1 MIGLTV
7 QNVLAAY
14 QNSMDRDAHPQRLLC
29 LLSTEA
35 ETTLDALK
43 SLKPFPPRAVL
54 FRQGE
59 PADRIFILG
68 RGKVKLSMQSDSG
81 VRLPLWI
88 ANPGEILGLS
98 ACVAGGCYEGTA
110 ETTEDA
116 DVAVVPRE
124 RVLDF
129 LSTEQLACLPVL
141 TLLCDQLHIAHE
153 QVRCV
158 ASLASTENTFAQS
171 AAHLKQNRGNGNGLA
186 LTSKQGHPTLRR

>member
-1 MIGLTV
+1 MVI
-7 QNVLAAY
+7 
-14 QNSMDRDAHPQRLLC
+14 SMDCDARPQRLLC
-29 LLSTEA
+29 LLSTKA
-35 ETTLDALK
+35 QTALDSLK
-43 SLKPFPPRAVL
+43 SLKPHPPRAVL

-98 ACVAGGCYEGTA
+98 ACVAGRCYEGTA
-110 ETTEDA
+110 ETIEDA

-129 LSTEQLACLPVL
+129 LRTEQLACLPVL
-141 TLLCDQLHIAHE
+141 TVLCDQLHIAHE

-158 ASLASTENTFAQS
+158 ASLASSGNTSAQS
-171 AAHLKQNRGNGNGLA
+171 ATHLRANRGNANGLT
-186 LTSKQGHPTLRR
+186 LTSKRRRDGT

>member
-1 MIGLTV
+1 M
-7 QNVLAAY
+7 A
-14 QNSMDRDAHPQRLLC
+14 
-29 LLSTEA
+29 
-35 ETTLDALK
+35 LDAVK
-43 SLKPFPPRAVL
+43 SLKPYPPRAVL

-81 VRLPLWI
+81 VRLPIWI

-110 ETTEDA
+110 ETIGNA

-124 RVLDF
+124 RMLDF
-129 LSTEQLACLPVL
+129 LRTEQMACFRVLAVL
-141 TLLCDQLHIAHE
+141 CEQLHVAHE

-158 ASLASTENTFAQS
+158 ASLASSGNAVAQS
-171 AAHLKQNRGNGNGLA
+171 ADHLKPNRANANGLA
-186 LTSKQGHPTLRR
+186 FTSQQGHPTS